1 MKPVQAYVALGSN
14 LDSPRVHVTT
24 ALAELEQL
32 PRSRVSARSHLYR
45 TAPQGFAE
53 QPDFVN
59 AVAQLETELDPAEL
73 LAQLQNIERRH
84 GRTRSFRNAART
96 LDLDLL
102 LYGDRTIDSPE
113 LRVPHPR
120 LHERAFVLRPLT
132 EIDPRLSIPGRG
144 PAQALLDSCADQPVR
159 VIE

>member
-1 MKPVQAYVALGSN
+1 MNPEQAYVSLGSN

-24 ALAELEQL
+24 ALAELERL
-32 PRSRVSARSHLYR
+32 PRSRVCARSRLYL
-45 TAPQGFAE
+45 TAPRGFAQ

-59 AVAQLETELDPAEL
+59 AVAQLESELEPAEL
-73 LAQLQNIERRH
+73 LAHLQDIERRH

-102 LYGDRTIDSPE
+102 LYGDRMIDSPG
-113 LRVPHPR
+113 LSVPHPK

-132 EIDPRLSIPGRG
+132 EIAPRLSIPGLG
-144 PAQALLDSCADQPVR
+144 PAQALLELCSEQPVQL
-159 VIE
+159 IE